1 MALDNTPKYQDMSKR
16 LEQNHQWL
24 IKDAF
29 EKWETQVRIGWEI
42 YNILQSW
49 EEIKLE
55 FSKKDPDSIFNLDL
69 KN

>member
-16 LEQNHQWL
+16 LEQNHQGL

-29 EKWETQVRIGWEI
+29 EKGETQVRIGGEI
-42 YNILQSW
+42 YNILQSG